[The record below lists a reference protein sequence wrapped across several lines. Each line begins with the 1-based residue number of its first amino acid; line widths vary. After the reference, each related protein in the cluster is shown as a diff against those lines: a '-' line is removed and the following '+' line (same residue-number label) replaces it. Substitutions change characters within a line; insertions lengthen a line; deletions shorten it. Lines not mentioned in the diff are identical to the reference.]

1 MTTRN
6 TTRYYELP
14 RFTSVDALRPAER
27 GVPAPG
33 PREVL
38 VRMRAWSLNYR
49 DLMIASDTYGRA
61 LTPGL
66 VPLSDGAGEVADAG
80 AEVTRWSAGD
90 RVVGIFMPRWISGP
104 ATADRTAGALGGPSD
119 GVLAQYVL
127 FDQDALVAAP
137 AHLDFAEAATL
148 PCAAVT
154 AWHTVVT
161 SGGVAPGQTVL
172 TMGSGGVSL
181 FALRFAA
188 LGGAHVIA
196 TSSSDAKLA
205 RLRALGAADG
215 IDYVRTPA
223 WGQAVYEASGG
234 GVDHVVEVGG
244 AGTLPQ
250 SLTAVRTGGRIS
262 VIGVLADG
270 DGVDP
275 ISVVRKG
282 ITLQG
287 MYVGSREMF
296 EEMNRALERHRLHPV
311 IDRAFPFAEA
321 PAAYRHF
328 ADRGHFGKVVITDE

>member
-1 MTTRN
+1 MTTRTAN
-6 TTRYYELP
+6 HFFELP
-14 RFTSVDALRPAER
+14 RFTGVDALRPAER
-27 GVPAPG
+27 EVPAPG
-33 PREVL
+33 AREVL

-66 VPLSDGAGEVADAG
+66 VPLSDGAGEVVGAG

-90 RVVGIFMPRWISGP
+90 RVVGIFMPHWISGP
-104 ATADRTAGALGGPSD
+104 ATAERTAGALGGPSD

-154 AWHTVVT
+154 AWHTVAVR
-161 SGGVAPGQTVL
+161 GGLVPGQTVL
-172 TMGSGGVSL
+172 TLGSGGVSL

-188 LGGAHVIA
+188 LGGARVIA
-196 TSSSDAKLA
+196 TSSSDDKLA
-205 RLRALGAADG
+205 RLRALGAAEG

-223 WGQAVYEASGG
+223 WGRAVYEAAGG

-262 VIGVLADG
+262 LIGVLADG

-275 ISVVRKG
+275 MTVVRKG

-296 EEMNRALERHRLHPV
+296 EEMNRAIERHRLRPV
-311 IDRAFPFAEA
+311 IDRAFPFADA

-328 ADRGHFGKVVITDE
+328 ASRGHFGKVVITDA